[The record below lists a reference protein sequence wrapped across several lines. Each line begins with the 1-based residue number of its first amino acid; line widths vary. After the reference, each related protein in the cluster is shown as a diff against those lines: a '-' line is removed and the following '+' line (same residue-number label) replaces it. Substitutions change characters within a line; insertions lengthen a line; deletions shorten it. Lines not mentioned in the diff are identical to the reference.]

1 LIFFVITIVGFG
13 YLEKSKSKNH
23 YWFGVFEKTKKP
35 RIKEL
40 PGPGRYTEKKSESKI
55 SDNYPEPANS
65 LILIIPGIF
74 RAFKKKPQ
82 RTSGFHER
90 T

>member
-1 LIFFVITIVGFG
+1 LVLGI
-13 YLEKSKSKNH
+13 LEKSKSKNH
-23 YWFGVFEKTKKP
+23 YWFWVFEKNKKTKKP

-55 SDNYPEPANS
+55 SDKYPEPANS

-74 RAFKKKPQ
+74 RAFKKKASKNF
-82 RTSGFHER
+82 RVS
-90 T
+90 